1 MNAILVVGFNLVV
14 GFVDVW
20 RHVVLDVGTVGDFII
35 LRSKINGLIIERS
48 ESCIT
53 TTGFVRGLR
62 SAACR
67 RTAASDFFDFSSLSE
82 GRERTRNE

>member
-1 MNAILVVGFNLVV
+1 MTAILVVGFNFVV
-14 GFVDVW
+14 GLVDIW

-48 ESCIT
+48 ESWITT
-53 TTGFVRGLR
+53 TTGFVLRGLR
-62 SAACR
+62 TACW
-67 RTAASDFFDFSSLSE
+67 TAASDFFDFSSLSE